1 MKTYMGKKRLYKGR
15 KGETIGG
22 GFIIFRRG
30 KKTGRVSVG
39 STLPF
44 EHGTFEEAFEEA
56 TRLAALFPEE
66 SFCVFQQQISVKQ
79 EDEE

>member
-1 MKTYMGKKRLYKGR
+1 MKTYIGKRKLFKGR
-15 KGETIGG
+15 IGETIGG

-30 KKTGRVSVG
+30 KRTGRVSVG

-56 TRLAALFPEE
+56 TRLSALFPEE
-66 SFCVFQQQISVKQ
+66 TFCVFQQQISVKQ
-79 EDEE
+79 ENEQ